1 MPFACMMLIVHGAGV
16 DDYGNPTEQVEC
28 PENSLTDTYVNSCAI
43 SKIADITIPNWSDV
57 SKL

>member
-1 MPFACMMLIVHGAGV
+1 MMLIVHGAGV